1 VQHLYTKHTY
11 NSVKETQF
19 QLWYGHCRYQKLR
32 KVEKLRNIKCLIK
45 IYLAGET
52 CSGPN
57 PCFAGLQVR
66 ATLLPTSNV
75 FWALVWQ
82 CLLEAQR
89 A

>member
-1 VQHLYTKHTY
+1 MSLLMYVISLFPSFVVWT
-11 NSVKETQF
+11 SRLEVKLE
-19 QLWYGHCRYQKLR
+19 QLC
-32 KVEKLRNIKCLIK
+32 NIKCPIK
-45 IYLAGET
+45 NYLAGET

-57 PCFAGLQVR
+57 PCFAGLQVH